1 MSILEICLVGLG
13 LAADAFAVAM
23 CKGVE
28 MKKFILKYAV
38 VIALFFGV
46 FQAVMPLI
54 GWAVA
59 STFEEYITAY
69 DHWIAFGLLLLL
81 GGSEGSLQ
89 YAQDSFGSA
98 FTLEHLDSVPA
109 LSLADGL
116 MLLCPFSAYGTDET
130 TTTFVSAY
138 EAAFGGT
145 PNQFAADAYDCVYAI
160 YQCLQ
165 DGVITPEMSAS
176 EMCDALK
183 TAFTSMSFSGTTGE
197 NQTWSASGEITK
209 EPKVYQVQDGAYAL
223 VSSEE

>member
-81 GGSEGSLQ
+81 GGKMIW
-89 YAQDSFGSA
+89 DSFKKEEASEEEKALNIGFKTLLLMAIATSIDALAVGVTFAFLQVNVWLAVAMIGSVTFVLSFLGVVIGVRIGDKFEKKA
-98 FTLEHLDSVPA
+98 EFFGGLILVLIGVKILLEHL
-109 LSLADGL
+109 
-116 MLLCPFSAYGTDET
+116 
-130 TTTFVSAY
+130 
-138 EAAFGGT
+138 
-145 PNQFAADAYDCVYAI
+145 
-160 YQCLQ
+160 
-165 DGVITPEMSAS
+165 GVI
-176 EMCDALK
+176 
-183 TAFTSMSFSGTTGE
+183 SF
-197 NQTWSASGEITK
+197 
-209 EPKVYQVQDGAYAL
+209 
-223 VSSEE
+223 